1 LLMETLSGGLVR
13 AGYLVPLLLA
23 FALAARHGRY
33 LPLWLPQTGM
43 LAAYLAFYL
52 AERRGVAV
60 AAAVL
65 VAVIVTTAVGVA
77 LHRLLFAGH
86 VTRSEPYPAL
96 LRGVALV
103 VMSEGLLGLLTG
115 GYALSY
121 SALNP
126 AWKIYIEWPLN
137 NTLRIPDLLSITSA
151 FLLAPLLWLLIER
164 TRLGL
169 SFRAAASNRELAAEY
184 GLPVLA
190 IDHGVLAFAAFLSGA
205 GGIVYGLRYGLAPH
219 MMTGPSLD
227 IVAVVVAVG
236 AERLVSASLVLLGIG
251 VLQAFCQATP
261 GLSSFEH
268 AVGYGVL
275 AAGLAL
281 RHVAL
286 PAWRA
291 SVWRRGGTAKP
302 LPISSGDAW

>member
-1 LLMETLSGGLVR
+1 METLSGGLVR

-23 FALAARHGRY
+23 FALVARHGRY
-33 LPLWLPQTGM
+33 LPLWLPQIGM

-52 AERRGVAV
+52 VERRGMA
-60 AAAVL
+60 ASAAVF
-65 VAVIVTTAVGVA
+65 VAIVAGTAIGVG
-77 LHRLLFAGH
+77 LHRLLFADH
-86 VTRSEPYPAL
+86 VSHFEPYPAL

-103 VMSEGLLGLLTG
+103 VLCEGLLGLLTG

-121 SALNP
+121 SALSP
-126 AWKIYIEWPLN
+126 AWKVYVEWPLAD
-137 NTLRIPDLLSITSA
+137 TLRIPDLLAIASVLFVT
-151 FLLAPLLWLLIER
+151 PLLWLLIER
-164 TRLGL
+164 TRRGL
-169 SFRAAASNRELAAEY
+169 SYRAAASNRELAAEY

-190 IDHGVLAFAAFLSGA
+190 LDHGVLAISALLAGA
-205 GGIVYGLRYGLAPH
+205 GGIVYGLRYGLTPQ
-219 MMTGPSLD
+219 MMTAPSLE

-236 AERLVSASLVLLGIG
+236 AESLISAVLVLLGVG
-251 VLQAFCQATP
+251 VLQAFCQAVP

-268 AVGYGVL
+268 AVSYAVL

-291 SVWRRGGTAKP
+291 WAWRRTGTAGP
-302 LPISSGDAW
+302 LPTSAGGAG